1 MRKLLGS
8 NVLTLAALSLAC
20 LALPGLAGEFPA
32 GEPIERH
39 GMKIAGVYL
48 QPVEMEPAIAGQEAG
63 HADIHLEADI
73 HATAANPNGLG
84 EGDWIPYLRIAY
96 TLGKEGSDWSR
107 SGMLHA
113 MVASDGPH
121 YGANVALEGPGRYR
135 VTFRIQ
141 PPAPDHFLR
150 HIDAE
155 TGVAPWWNTIDY
167 TGEFNVIGT
176 GKKGDY

>member
-96 TLGKEGSDWSR
+96 
-107 SGMLHA
+107 
-113 MVASDGPH
+113 
-121 YGANVALEGPGRYR
+121 
-135 VTFRIQ
+135 
-141 PPAPDHFLR
+141 
-150 HIDAE
+150 
-155 TGVAPWWNTIDY
+155 
-167 TGEFNVIGT
+167 
-176 GKKGDY
+176 

>member
-1 MRKLLGS
+1 
-8 NVLTLAALSLAC
+8 
-20 LALPGLAGEFPA
+20 
-32 GEPIERH
+32 
-39 GMKIAGVYL
+39 
-48 QPVEMEPAIAGQEAG
+48 
-63 HADIHLEADI
+63 
-73 HATAANPNGLG
+73 
-84 EGDWIPYLRIAY
+84 
-96 TLGKEGSDWSR
+96 
-107 SGMLHA
+107 MLHA

-167 TGEFNVIGT
+167 TGEFNFIGT